1 VLYFCNSSEVIYS
14 TMLGNAPGW
23 SYPFG
28 AQSMAVDSA
37 GNAYLA
43 GYKPGRWSAYD
54 DIFIMKL
61 NSTGTAII
69 YLTYLYGSDYE
80 LTFGIAVDSAC
91 NVYITGNTTSGDF
104 PTTPGAFDRTING
117 LMDVFCSKIDSNGSL
132 SYSTFLGG
140 GEGDAI
146 AVDNEGN
153 AYITGKTVYDDYPTT
168 PGAFD
173 TTYNGSGYGNDAFVS
188 KLNPTGTALL
198 YSTFLGGSDDDW
210 GRGIAVDSLENAYI
224 TGYTTSSTFPT
235 TPGAFDTLYKGN
247 YDGFVSKLNASGT
260 ALVYSTYLGGSG
272 NDSGASIAVDSAGN
286 AFVIGGTDSSN
297 FPTTPGAYDTSIHYS
312 SDIFVTKLNTT
323 GSALVYSTYIGGDG
337 GDAGCSI
344 EVDPAGNAYITGVTN
359 STDFPITASA
369 LDTTYMGG
377 FVAKL
382 NAAGSNLLYS
392 SYIWGGQGLALAIDS
407 IANVYITARGNF
419 HDYFPVTPGAID
431 TTGNSFVCKLSLA
444 PGPGPHFY
452 ANQSTGF
459 NPLPV
464 YFYDT
469 SYGNPTSWYWNF
481 GDGSTSTE
489 KNPMHTYLHRGVYN
503 VSLTATNSDG
513 SNSITRNNYIVVN
526 TTTKVENPF
535 WTLFE

>member
-1 VLYFCNSSEVIYS
+1 MKRISGFIFILSFIVITGLMNFCNSSEVIYS

-28 AQSMAVDSA
+28 AQSMAVDTA

-91 NVYITGNTTSGDF
+91 NVHITGNTTSGDF

-173 TTYNGSGYGNDAFVS
+173 TTYNGGGYGNDAFVS
-188 KLNPTGTALL
+188 KLNSTGTALL

-210 GRGIAVDSLENAYI
+210 GRGIAVDSLGNAYI

-235 TPGAFDTLYKGN
+235 TPGAFDTLNKEM
-247 YDGFVSKLNASGT
+247 
-260 ALVYSTYLGGSG
+260 
-272 NDSGASIAVDSAGN
+272 I
-286 AFVIGGTDSSN
+286 
-297 FPTTPGAYDTSIHYS
+297 
-312 SDIFVTKLNTT
+312 
-323 GSALVYSTYIGGDG
+323 
-337 GDAGCSI
+337 
-344 EVDPAGNAYITGVTN
+344 
-359 STDFPITASA
+359 
-369 LDTTYMGG
+369 
-377 FVAKL
+377 
-382 NAAGSNLLYS
+382 
-392 SYIWGGQGLALAIDS
+392 
-407 IANVYITARGNF
+407 
-419 HDYFPVTPGAID
+419 
-431 TTGNSFVCKLSLA
+431 
-444 PGPGPHFY
+444 
-452 ANQSTGF
+452 
-459 NPLPV
+459 
-464 YFYDT
+464 
-469 SYGNPTSWYWNF
+469 
-481 GDGSTSTE
+481 
-489 KNPMHTYLHRGVYN
+489 
-503 VSLTATNSDG
+503 
-513 SNSITRNNYIVVN
+513 
-526 TTTKVENPF
+526 
-535 WTLFE
+535 